1 MSKIFIFLTV
11 SKTMN
16 LKLISVLK
24 RVVLLIIFGSN
35 CGNDI
40 SIGRGTK
47 FIYGPFS
54 ILLVSGTRIGSGCI
68 ICPRFSAIRKFPY
81 QIVPVIGDEVF
92 IGPNV
97 VIQGPVEIGSNCII
111 APNSVVTKSFPQ
123 NSIIAGSPAMRVGST
138 LDLKF
143 NVLNNPKFKTDEN
156 IVM

>member
-1 MSKIFIFLTV
+1 
-11 SKTMN
+11 MN
-16 LKLISVLK
+16 LKLLSVLK
-24 RVVLLIIFGSN
+24 RVVLLVIYGSN
-35 CGNDI
+35 CGTDI

-47 FIYGPFS
+47 FTYGPFS

-68 ICPRFSAIRKFPY
+68 ICPRFSTIRKFPY
-81 QIVPVIGDEVF
+81 LRVPVICDEVF

-123 NSIIAGSPAMRVGST
+123 NSIIAGSPAVCVGST

-143 NVLNNPKFKTDEN
+143 NVLKNPKFKTDEN
-156 IVM
+156 IVV